1 MYPLISVIVAAY
13 KIEQYL
19 GTCIESIQKQT
30 YSNLEIIIV
39 NDGSPDHCH
48 EIATAYAEKDNRII
62 VLDKE
67 NGGLSDA
74 RNAGLDVAK
83 GEYIVIVDGDDSI
96 SPEMIQ
102 VMYDKITEQHADLC
116 ICNIQIVDEQYK
128 PIEQMALSKIKDEV
142 LCQDEMYERI
152 VQSPNWFYVVAWNKL
167 YKREIFE
174 KVRYKKGKIHEDELA
189 IHHILGCC
197 DRIVTVENRLYNYVQ
212 RNNSITHNGYKV
224 QQLDIV
230 EAFADRADYFIKN
243 NQNMRA
249 FRMLV
254 RMRIFLLDGCI
265 ALKKNKNA
273 DVKRRIEELY
283 QSYCDT
289 FNRIDLKD
297 IHSKERKKLERMARS
312 LKFAMYTSGNYW
324 NNLKNKLL
332 AKGRS

>member
-1 MYPLISVIVAAY
+1 MNPLISVIVAAY

-48 EIATAYAEKDNRII
+48 EIAASYAEKDKRII

-74 RNAGLDVAK
+74 RNAGLDIAK

-102 VMYDKITEQHADLC
+102 VMYDKLSEQQADLC
-116 ICNIQIVDEQYK
+116 ICNIQVVDEAYK
-128 PIEQMALSKIKDEV
+128 PIEQMAISQIKNEV
-142 LCQDEMYERI
+142 LSQDEMYEKI
-152 VQSPNWFYVVAWNKL
+152 VKSPNWFYVVAWNKL

-174 KVRYKKGKIHEDELA
+174 KVHYKIGKIHEDELA
-189 IHHILGCC
+189 IHHIVGCC
-197 DRIVTVENRLYNYVQ
+197 DKIVTIENRLYNYVQ
-212 RNNSITHNGYKV
+212 RDNSITHNGYKV

-230 EAFADRADYFIKN
+230 EAFADRAEFFLKI
-243 NQNMRA
+243 NQNEKA
-249 FRMLV
+249 FRMLE

-265 ALKKNKNA
+265 ALKKNKSD

-283 QSYCDT
+283 QCYCQ
-289 FNRIDLKD
+289 IYQKIEWKD
-297 IHSKERKKLERMARS
+297 IHSKERKKIERMARS
-312 LKFAMYTSGNYW
+312 LNLAMYTSGNYW
-324 NNLKNKLL
+324 NNLKIRILSK
-332 AKGRS
+332 